1 MKCSVL
7 EKSSCPVKGKSQGAA
22 AVCHKAEWWTGF
34 VRSDAPEWGGS
45 NWTKAEIYDNRT
57 AGWEI
62 LTAVSRPWIN
72 EPVGGGLK
80 AVTKMEFFKGKC
92 WTLASLWEY
101 RKETGGKILRGE
113 ERVSKVCIIYLLR
126 YGFVSNPC
134 RARSGSTG
142 RSQPGCSR
150 RSSSTSIL
158 EAEHKEQAAGFA
170 AEMTDRK
177 KTDQYSKAKGKA
189 SKQTSKWKCQDWLH
203 N

>member
-1 MKCSVL
+1 MRNL
-7 EKSSCPVKGKSQGAA
+7 NSSF
-22 AVCHKAEWWTGF
+22 KALDKW
-34 VRSDAPEWGGS
+34 
-45 NWTKAEIYDNRT
+45 
-57 AGWEI
+57 AG
-62 LTAVSRPWIN
+62 
-72 EPVGGGLK
+72 GGGLK

-113 ERVSKVCIIYLLR
+113 ERLSKVCIIYPLR

-189 SKQTSKWKCQDWLH
+189 SKHRRQSENVRTGCIIKKDSLQISVRAASVRGHLFSG
-203 N
+203 